1 MFSDLDRIDLKTLQ
15 GLSNLEAYISRISVK
30 LSECLIGNRRA
41 LKRCKYFTD
50 LTEEV
55 RENEK
60 FLTGSQNILR
70 SLSSQ

>member
-1 MFSDLDRIDLKTLQ
+1 M
-15 GLSNLEAYISRISVK
+15 SRISVK
-30 LSECLIGNRRA
+30 LSEYFIGNKRA

-60 FLTGSQNILR
+60 FLAGNQSILL
-70 SLSSQ
+70 SLCSR